1 MGLLRK
7 SVTNLLSV
15 WGPAATMLLASLIS
29 YVDRN
34 TLALLAPTILE
45 ETHLTAEQYGLVI
58 SAFSIAYMAANPLW
72 GRALDVWGVRWG
84 MAVAVSIWTAASA
97 SHALASSLA
106 GFALARAVL
115 GFGEGATFPG
125 GLRVAVQTLPPSKR
139 SRGIA
144 VAYSGGSLGAVVT
157 PLVVTPIA
165 LWWGWRAAFLF
176 TGVIGVAWLILWA
189 FVSRRPEIR
198 AHPQARL
205 GAEGGG
211 RMRARDL
218 RVWSFGLLYAA
229 GALPIAFVIYGSAL
243 YLNRVLGASQALIG
257 KLLWIPPLGWE
268 IGYFFWG
275 WLADRGAAR
284 PGGRAA
290 LLKRLLAA
298 VAVLALP
305 LAAVPWTRTLWL
317 LMAGFFLAMFSAA
330 GFIIL
335 SIAHAT
341 DLYSSRYAGLISGIG
356 SAAWSA
362 TVAVMMP
369 VFGRLFDEG
378 RYATAFGLA
387 AALPSAGYLVW
398 RAANRMG

>member
-1 MGLLRK
+1 VSWSRESL
-7 SVTNLLSV
+7 TNFLSV

-58 SAFSIAYMAANPLW
+58 SAFSVAYMVANPLW
-72 GRALDVWGVRWG
+72 GRALDVWGVRAG
-84 MAVAVSIWTAASA
+84 MAVAVLVWTLASA
-97 SHALASSLA
+97 GHALASSFV
-106 GFALARAVL
+106 GFAVARAVL

-144 VAYSGGSLGAVVT
+144 VAYSGGSLGAMVT
-157 PLVVTPIA
+157 PLVVTPVA

-176 TGVIGVAWLILWA
+176 TGVIGFAWLILWA

-198 AHPQARL
+198 AHPQAVL
-205 GAEGGG
+205 KAEGGG
-211 RMRARDL
+211 RMRARDPRL
-218 RVWSFGLLYAA
+218 WSFALLYAV

-275 WLADRGAAR
+275 WLADRGAAG
-284 PGGRAA
+284 GGRAA

-317 LMAGFFLAMFSAA
+317 AMAGFFLAMLSAA

-369 VFGRLFDEG
+369 VFGRLFDQE

-398 RAANRMG
+398 RAANRHG